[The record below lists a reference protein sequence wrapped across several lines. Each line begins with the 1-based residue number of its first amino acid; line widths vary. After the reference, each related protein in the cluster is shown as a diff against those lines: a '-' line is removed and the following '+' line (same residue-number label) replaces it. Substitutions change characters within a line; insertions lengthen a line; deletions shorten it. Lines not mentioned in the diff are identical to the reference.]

1 MLCPYIPS
9 RGPVDSRQGN
19 VRGLIKIDSAVTGK
33 MIWGRITLTLT
44 IDGRRE
50 VRVEDGKRR
59 AVVVDIDLREPGVQQ
74 LGRVHCSG
82 CSKARS
88 ENGNGFGEPPHRPHA
103 LPP

>member
-44 IDGRRE
+44 LTIDGRRE

-59 AVVVDIDLREPGVQQ
+59 TVVVNVDFREIIVTHSRRDTTPLRRGIV
-74 LGRVHCSG
+74 GRT
-82 CSKARS
+82 
-88 ENGNGFGEPPHRPHA
+88 
-103 LPP
+103 